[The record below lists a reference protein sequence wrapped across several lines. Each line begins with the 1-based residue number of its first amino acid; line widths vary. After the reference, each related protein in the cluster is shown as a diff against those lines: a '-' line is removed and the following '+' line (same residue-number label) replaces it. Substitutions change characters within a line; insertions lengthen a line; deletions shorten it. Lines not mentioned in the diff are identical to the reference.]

1 MAHSPVPK
9 AGDVIFICSG
19 GKDAFFNVW
28 MQRHQFDPGRTN
40 GPWFSHVAIA
50 LDSQLAMEAST
61 PPGKDDPLPWSGSR
75 LEGGVRLIPIPDLLL
90 GAKRW
95 QVLRSPKAAVLPKDA
110 LDIRQLY
117 VSGIHGSKYSIKLF
131 EDYVREAAPFLA
143 FLSDA
148 SGLSEG
154 WTSEATDPAH
164 KIGEE
169 FRARVLKDMP
179 RHKFKLQES
188 TYYCSDLVRV
198 LLSKVDLIGQQDRTI
213 RISPSALFDVLK
225 GGGFEDVTEQDYS
238 LAAVNAIPQENQ
250 ATSVRDHFLATTAQ
264 IKFFAGD
271 HGFNDLW
278 DVLDEKVAAFNQ
290 SLENTQD
297 KLFRMMGIP
306 PISRPESK

>member
-1 MAHSPVPK
+1 
-9 AGDVIFICSG
+9 
-19 GKDAFFNVW
+19 
-28 MQRHQFDPGRTN
+28 MQRHQFDSGRTN

-50 LDSQLAMEAST
+50 LDGQLAMEAST
-61 PPGKDDPLPWSGSR
+61 PPGKDDPLPWSGSQ
-75 LEGGVRLIPIPDLLL
+75 LEGGIRLIPIPDLLL

-95 QVLRSPKAAVLPKDA
+95 QVLRSPKAAALPKEA
-110 LDIRQLY
+110 LEIKQPY
-117 VSGIHGSKYSIKLF
+117 VSGIYGSRYSIQLF
-131 EDYVREAAPFLA
+131 EDHVREAAPFLA

-179 RHKFKLQES
+179 DHKFALEES

-198 LLSKVDLIGQQDRTI
+198 LLSRVDLIGEQDRTI

-225 GGGFEDVTEQDYS
+225 AAGFDDVTEQDYS
-238 LAAVNAIPQENQ
+238 LAAVRAIPQEHRPI
-250 ATSVRDHFLATTAQ
+250 SVRNHFMATMVQ

-271 HGFNDLW
+271 HGFKDLW
-278 DVLDEKVAAFNQ
+278 DVLEKKVAAFNQ
-290 SLENTQD
+290 SLEDTQH

-306 PISRPESK
+306 PITRPESK